1 MDSNI
6 IMTILITGLLTSGV
20 IAIIL
25 YIFYSSKIKLLQE
38 QNNIVIQQKLLI
50 DKQFEEEQNLRAKAQ
65 DKAITTEL
73 ENIGLRKDIE
83 TLTYQI
89 NNLEQNEERQ
99 QKQFEYIAQKILS
112 KSSERVSAMHQ
123 KDLKTLL
130 SPLSTEI
137 KQYREKVEQN
147 TLESAKGHASLKQTV
162 LNLAKNTEV
171 VSEQANK
178 LVQTLKMDH
187 KKQGIWG
194 EVVLES
200 ILDKSGL
207 IKNREYHVQH
217 SERDGQGA
225 IKRPDVILDLPDG
238 KKLIIDAKV
247 SLRAFEKLISSGDHE
262 ETTQHRKDH
271 LMAIKNHINR
281 LADKNYQDLYQM
293 ECPDFVFMF
302 IPLDNAY
309 AQALDQDPTL
319 HDYAYKR
326 NVIVATSSTL
336 LTVLKTA
343 ESLWRID
350 KQNKNSLAIAE
361 EAGKMYDKFMNVLTD
376 LDKLGSQM
384 KTTSNTYENAMNKF
398 VHGHGNL
405 IKRAEKIKGLG
416 AKANK
421 VVPKGLLQ
429 KVV

>member
-6 IMTILITGLLTSGV
+6 IFILLSIGLVSSGV
-20 IAIIL
+20 TTAIL
-25 YIFYSSKIKLLQE
+25 YLLYSSKIKL
-38 QNNIVIQQKLLI
+38 IQQENQSLLQQKNMLDTQI
-50 DKQFEEEQNLRAKAQ
+50 AEEQKLRQAAQ
-65 DKAITTEL
+65 DKAVTAEL
-73 ENIGLRKDIE
+73 DNIGLRKDIE
-83 TLTYQI
+83 SLSHQI
-89 NNLEQNEERQ
+89 HNLEQNEERQ
-99 QKQFEYIAQKILS
+99 QQQFEYLAQKILS

-123 KDLKTLL
+123 KDLQSIL
-130 SPLSTEI
+130 SPLSHEI
-137 KQYREKVEQN
+137 KEYREKVEQN
-147 TLESAKGHASLKQTV
+147 TLESAKGHASLRETV

-171 VSEQANK
+171 VSEQANQ

-207 IKNREYHVQH
+207 TKNREYHLQN
-217 SERDGQGA
+217 SERDHQGSL
-225 IKRPDVILDLPDG
+225 KRPDVVLDLPDG

-247 SLRAFEKLISSGDHE
+247 SLRSFEKLISAGDPE
-262 ETTQHRKDH
+262 EADLHRKEH
-271 LMAIKNHINR
+271 LKAIKNHINR
-281 LADKNYQDLYQM
+281 LAEKNYHELYQI

-309 AQALDQDPTL
+309 ASALNQDPSL

-326 NVIVATSSTL
+326 NVIVTTSSTL

-350 KQNKNSLAIAE
+350 KQNKNALAIAE

-384 KTTSNTYENAMNKF
+384 KTASNTYENAMNKF

-405 IKRAEKIKGLG
+405 VKRAEKIKGLG